1 MCNDSANHTRP
12 WQKFCLDYLRQQATS
27 CMCVCVH
34 VSVCVKIMY
43 VICNNYLWRPCL
55 THTYTLTDTHTHTH
69 TQRDASQTHAR
80 TCTHTPHSQ
89 GTSWAP
95 SFCFSFFR
103 NRVVF
108 HFRGTAVLHQALP
121 MELRFYVDTVFILKG
136 SSPIGTML
144 RFQTLRHHASKKV
157 GFNTLLPGQLL
168 HTPPDV
174 MVE

>member
-1 MCNDSANHTRP
+1 M
-12 WQKFCLDYLRQQATS
+12 
-27 CMCVCVH
+27 
-34 VSVCVKIMY
+34 
-43 VICNNYLWRPCL
+43 
-55 THTYTLTDTHTHTH
+55 
-69 TQRDASQTHAR
+69 
-80 TCTHTPHSQ
+80 
-89 GTSWAP
+89 
-95 SFCFSFFR
+95 
-103 NRVVF
+103 
-108 HFRGTAVLHQALP
+108 LHQALP